1 VKHSLHWLRL
11 SLPLALL
18 VLPGAP
24 RTLGQQIGLGSPIS
38 GFELQD
44 MHGRSKRFRAGEG
57 RVTVLL
63 FFSTRCPLS
72 NAFNYRRNML
82 YNDFHREVRVL
93 LVDPNANESLAEVS
107 QYAKQT
113 GFEMPVYRDVDGK
126 LAERLG
132 VRVTT
137 DTFVL
142 DRSAV
147 MRYRGNIENSPHPDR
162 ATQRGLRT
170 ALLSVLSGQPV
181 TTAETRSI
189 GCAVRRSHAAAD

>member
-93 LVDPNANESLAEVS
+93 LVACR
-107 QYAKQT
+107 
-113 GFEMPVYRDVDGK
+113 RDFVTADV
-126 LAERLG
+126 ARRVG
-132 VRVTT
+132 VLP
-137 DTFVL
+137 L
-142 DRSAV
+142 DRA
-147 MRYRGNIENSPHPDR
+147 
-162 ATQRGLRT
+162 
-170 ALLSVLSGQPV
+170 
-181 TTAETRSI
+181 SI
-189 GCAVRRSHAAAD
+189 G